1 METAPEGRSTLIL
14 VTHEGMG
21 QTDPPLQRKLFRTYL
36 TLLLEN
42 DTLPGA
48 IAFYADGV
56 KLVVKG
62 SPVID
67 ILRSFEAQGVHLIVC
82 QTCLNHFGLT
92 ERVGVGIVGGM
103 GDIIAA
109 QWKAAKVI
117 TI

>member
-1 METAPEGRSTLIL
+1 VETAPEGRSTLIL

-67 ILRSFEAQGVHLIVC
+67 ILR
-82 QTCLNHFGLT
+82 
-92 ERVGVGIVGGM
+92 RVGVGIVGGM